1 MVDDGEIEEVQIFHD
16 AIREHI
22 ISLLLFILLYVS
34 SYGLILKFKKK
45 LDSDECTGEDDAFA
59 YRIALWMCTFT
70 LSVSAGSVLLLPI
83 SIISNEVL
91 LHNPNS
97 YYVKWLNSSLIHGL
111 WNQVFFFSN
120 VALFILMPF
129 AYFFTES
136 EGFSGSKKGILARVY
151 ETAVILTILAAIVF
165 GLSWVALAFF
175 DDDRQSKQT
184 LFDLWYTYLPFL
196 YSCVSFLGVLVL
208 LLCTPL
214 GFGRMFTVMG
224 QLVVKPKFLRDME
237 MEYQVMD
244 LSEQNMLRKLKH
256 ISYSNGSTSG
266 ISGIPSDP
274 DYVQEKLEELQQD
287 KKELEKRMRVSRFR
301 RNLGYPLV
309 MLILLGLTVFGVL
322 MVTQNMFQLLVG
334 IKALPVG
341 AKETV
346 LGITSLSALGSI
358 GAGLEIVLILYL
370 MSASVVGF
378 YSLPFFCQIRPKE
391 HDTSMLKIIGNC
403 VVLLILSSALPV
415 LSRTLG
421 ITNFDLIGDF
431 GSMDWLGNFYIIF
444 TYNVIFT
451 VATGLCLVNKVTD
464 TVRREIFS
472 RLSSVFSYGRP
483 RASSLNGDLLHD

>member
-1 MVDDGEIEEVQIFHD
+1 MVDDADGEIEEVQIFHD

-45 LDSDECTGEDDAFA
+45 LDSEECTGEDDAFA

-70 LSVSAGSVLLLPI
+70 LSVSVGSVLLLPI

-151 ETAVILTILAAIVF
+151 ETAVILIILAAIVF

-208 LLCTPL
+208 LCKC
-214 GFGRMFTVMG
+214 FD
-224 QLVVKPKFLRDME
+224 FLRDME
-237 MEYQVMD
+237 MEYQVID
-244 LSEQNMLRKLKH
+244 LSEQDIIRKLKH
-256 ISYSNGSTSG
+256 ISFSNGGTCG
-266 ISGIPSDP
+266 ISGVPSEP
-274 DYVQEKLEELQQD
+274 DYFQDKLGELQQD

-444 TYNVIFT
+444 TYNAIFT

-472 RLSSVFSYGRP
+472 RLSSVFSYERP
-483 RASSLNGDLLHD
+483 RAFSINGDLLND